1 MEKLKTLW
9 LRDKKTSKNLDF
21 KKFRKPESTDWF
33 LYEENTLL
41 LNEVTCRHQRA
52 VTNKVLIKITNLQTT
67 LTFPELNRDE
77 CTTQSNIN
85 DGAF

>member
-41 LNEVTCRHQRA
+41 LNEVTCRH
-52 VTNKVLIKITNLQTT
+52 
-67 LTFPELNRDE
+67 
-77 CTTQSNIN
+77 
-85 DGAF
+85 